1 MSCNHCC
8 CRTSS
13 EVYNHIKTAVDTN
26 NYYVH
31 INMDIYRVMIWLCF
45 RLMMFWINW
54 VKVTLLNYYTSL
66 VEKVRIL
73 LVRFIYSEKD
83 TNFYKISTVDLSN
96 VVTVKSTV
104 KISRKFVAFSEYM
117 NFNKSIGAICW
128 FKIGFNSIPPCWATT
143 VQTLIYVWDLNEG
156 MCESQYI

>member
-96 VVTVKSTV
+96 VVTVKSLVEILQT
-104 KISRKFVAFSEYM
+104 FGAFSENM
-117 NFNKSIGAICW
+117 NFIGWLFDCRTQVYSWVNRSSQLYSLSRKDSLIQQSAI
-128 FKIGFNSIPPCWATT
+128 
-143 VQTLIYVWDLNEG
+143 LIR
-156 MCESQYI
+156 